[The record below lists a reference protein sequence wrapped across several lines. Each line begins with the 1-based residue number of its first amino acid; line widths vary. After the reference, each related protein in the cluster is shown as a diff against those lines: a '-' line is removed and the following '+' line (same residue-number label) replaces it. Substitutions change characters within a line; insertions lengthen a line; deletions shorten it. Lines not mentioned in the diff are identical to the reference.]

1 MTAFRYEQ
9 TVLFRH
15 CDPARIMFFPRM
27 LELVNDAVESFFD
40 GELGWP
46 FHEIHPEWAVP
57 TVEISTRFKVPCRLG
72 ETLTLAVSPT
82 HIGRSSIS
90 LATRCTVGNETR
102 FETDQTLV
110 CLNANGRPTAWPENV
125 RQRVTSLLERQE

>member
-1 MTAFRYEQ
+1 MGNFRYEQ

-27 LELVNDAVESFFD
+27 LEVVNDAVESFF
-40 GELGWP
+40 GHELGWP

-57 TVEISTRFKVPCRLG
+57 TVEISTRFKAPCRLG
-72 ETLTLAVSPT
+72 ETLTLAICPT
-82 HIGRSSIS
+82 QIGRSSLT
-90 LATRCTVGNETR
+90 LATRCTVGNVTR

-110 CLNANGRPTAWPENV
+110 CVNADGRPTPWPDHV
-125 RQRVTSLLERQE
+125 REHVTRLLER